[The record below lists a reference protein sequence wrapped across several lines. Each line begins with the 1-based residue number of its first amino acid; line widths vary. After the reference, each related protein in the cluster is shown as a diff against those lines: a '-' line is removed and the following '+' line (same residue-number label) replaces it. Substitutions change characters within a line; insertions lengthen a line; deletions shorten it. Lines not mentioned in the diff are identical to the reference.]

1 MYICVDNVNTAKL
14 WYYLINKKNLQK
26 GRTLVIY
33 KNWRGCE
40 NIDWGYY
47 NTQADPD
54 MLYNGYTFNYWDI
67 EDALWN
73 EFCELNNY
81 DDSQSGDFA
90 IESKF
95 SAWVKD
101 NAESYLDNC
110 ICSGYFAK
118 GSKSWHD
125 SI

>member
-1 MYICVDNVNTAKL
+1 M
-14 WYYLINKKNLQK
+14 
-26 GRTLVIY
+26 VIY

-54 MLYNGYTFNYWDI
+54 MFYKGYTFNYWDI

-101 NAESYLDNC
+101 NAESYLDDC
-110 ICSGYFAK
+110 ICGGYFAK

>member
-1 MYICVDNVNTAKL
+1 MVLFNQRKEAER
-14 WYYLINKKNLQK
+14 K
-26 GRTLVIY
+26 GEKMVIY

-40 NIDWGYY
+40 NINWGYY

-54 MLYNGYTFNYWDI
+54 MFYKGYTFNYWDI

-73 EFCELNNY
+73 EFCELTNC

-90 IESKF
+90 TESRF
-95 SAWVKD
+95 SDWVKD
-101 NAESYLDNC
+101 NAESYLDDC
-110 ICSGYFAK
+110 IFGGYFAK

-125 SI
+125 NI